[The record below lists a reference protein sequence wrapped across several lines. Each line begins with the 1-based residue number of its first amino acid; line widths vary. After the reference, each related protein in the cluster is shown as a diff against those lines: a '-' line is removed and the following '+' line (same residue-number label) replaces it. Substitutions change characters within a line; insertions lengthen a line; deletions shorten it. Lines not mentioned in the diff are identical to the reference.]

1 MGGVGSIIHQ
11 LTDQTARPIY
21 LTLQGAER
29 DLLLSALLLSWC
41 LHLHLSLLHP
51 SVLFS
56 LQRMDEGEHAAKELS
71 ASITSALAGVIG
83 EEFCE

>member
-29 DLLLSALLLSWC
+29 DLLLSGSA
-41 LHLHLSLLHP
+41 SLLVLTSP
-51 SVLFS
+51 SFPPPSLCTVLPPE
-56 LQRMDEGEHAAKELS
+56 DG
-71 ASITSALAGVIG
+71 
-83 EEFCE
+83 